1 MPKNILALRFHIGAM
16 PKNILARRFHIA
28 AMPKNILA
36 LRFRIVALSKNI
48 PALRFRIAALT
59 KDTGTLY
66 PEALKRTFR
75 DFVGATFSL
84 PLGCS
89 TIFNT
94 QNPSLPA
101 NRPSSAFL

>member
-1 MPKNILALRFHIGAM
+1 MIVPDGKPDFSAILT
-16 PKNILARRFHIA
+16 
-28 AMPKNILA
+28 KNILA
-36 LRFRIVALSKNI
+36 LRFRIVALSKNILALRFRMVALSKNI